1 MTSTTVPGASAGSLA
16 AATPSGRDRYVDL
29 LRVASLAVV
38 IAGHWLMAV
47 PVTGADGGTRVTNV
61 LALVPRLQ
69 PITWLLQVMPVFF
82 LVGGFAHAT
91 ALASI
96 RRRGGGY
103 ADFTRSRTARLLRP
117 TAVFLAV
124 WLTLALGVALAGQDQ
139 GLVRVALR
147 TAVQPLWFLAV
158 YLGLVALA
166 PVMWR
171 LHERFGARVPVL
183 LLAVAVGVDV
193 LRFAGHP
200 RIAVLNLLV
209 VWAGVH
215 QLGFFY
221 ADGTLQRGGRRL
233 ALVLAGGGFG
243 AVLLLTTVGPYPV
256 SMVGVPGE
264 TVSNMSPPTVAL
276 AAHAVW
282 LIGLVLLVRGPV
294 TRLLSRARVW
304 QAVVAANGLAM
315 TAFLWHLTAAFVV
328 LVAARGLTAGA
339 PGSAGWWATRP
350 LWLAAAALVTV
361 VLVLAFRRF
370 DAPRPTVIT
379 TGSATRAAIGA
390 TLCTL
395 GVLGVSI
402 AGFGG
407 LLEGRTATLLVVP
420 VTAPLALALVA
431 LGASLL
437 RAAPLSAGTAVAFNG
452 EHS

>member
-1 MTSTTVPGASAGSLA
+1 MTSTALPGTSAAALA
-16 AATPSGRDRYVDL
+16 AATPPSRDRYVDL
-29 LRVASLAVV
+29 LRVASLGAV

-47 PVTGADGGTRVTNV
+47 PVPGADGGTRVTNV
-61 LALVPRLQ
+61 LALVPELR
-69 PITWLLQVMPVFF
+69 PATWLLQVMPVFF

-117 TAVFLAV
+117 AAVFLAV
-124 WLTLALGVALAGQDQ
+124 WLALALGAALGGHDH

-147 TAVQPLWFLAV
+147 TAVQPLWFLGV

-171 LHERFGARVPVL
+171 LHGRFGARVPVA
-183 LLAVAVGVDV
+183 LLAVAAGVDV

-200 RIAVLNLLV
+200 RVAVLNLLV

-215 QLGFFY
+215 QLGFLY

-233 ALVLAGGGFG
+233 ALLLAGGGLS

-264 TVSNMSPPTVAL
+264 TVSNMSPPTMAL
-276 AAHAVW
+276 AAHSVW
-282 LIGLVLLVRGPV
+282 LIGLVLLLRAPAI
-294 TRLLSRARVW
+294 RLLSRARVW
-304 QAVVAANGLAM
+304 RAVVAANGLAM
-315 TAFLWHLTAAFVV
+315 TAFLWHLSAAFVV
-328 LVAARGLTAGA
+328 LAAFGGRPGAA

-350 LWLAAAALVTV
+350 LWLGAAALVTA
-361 VLVLAFRRF
+361 VLVLTFRRF
-370 DAPRPTVIT
+370 DTHRPTAIVP
-379 TGSATRAAIGA
+379 GSAARAAAGA
-390 TLCTL
+390 AMCTL
-395 GVLGVSI
+395 GVLGISSV
-402 AGFGG
+402 GFGG

-420 VTAPLALALVA
+420 VTAPLALALLA

-437 RAAPLSAGTAVAFNG
+437 RAAPLSTGRD
-452 EHS
+452 

>member
-1 MTSTTVPGASAGSLA
+1 MTSSTTAPGSAAALA
-16 AATPSGRDRYVDL
+16 ATTPPDRDRYVDL
-29 LRVASLAVV
+29 LRVASLGVV

-47 PVTGADGGTRVTNV
+47 PVTGTGGGLRVTNV
-61 LALVPRLQ
+61 LALAPQLR
-69 PITWLLQVMPVFF
+69 PATWLLQVMPVFF

-103 ADFTRSRTARLLRP
+103 ADFARSRTARLLRP

-124 WLTLALGVALAGQDQ
+124 WLALALGAALSGQDD
-139 GLVRVALR
+139 GLVRTALR

-166 PVMWR
+166 PVMER
-171 LHERFGARVPVL
+171 LHRRFGARVPIV
-183 LLAVAVGVDV
+183 LLAVAAGVDV

-200 RIAVLNLLV
+200 RIAALNLLV

-233 ALVLAGGGFG
+233 ALLLAGAGLG

-264 TVSNMSPPTVAL
+264 AMSNMSPPTVAL

-282 LIGLVLLVRGPV
+282 LTGLVLALRGPA
-294 TRLLSRARVW
+294 TRLLGRARVW
-304 QAVVAANGLAM
+304 RAVVAANGLAM
-315 TAFLWHLTAAFVV
+315 TAFLWHLTAAFAV
-328 LVAARGLTAGA
+328 LVAFGGWSPGA

-350 LWLAAAALVTV
+350 LWLGAAALVTAGLV
-361 VLVLAFRRF
+361 VTFRRF
-370 DAPRPTVIT
+370 DTPRPTVIAP
-379 TGSATRAAIGA
+379 GSAARAATGA
-390 TLCTL
+390 ALCTL
-395 GVLGVSI
+395 GVLGVSSV
-402 AGFGG
+402 GFGG
-407 LLEGRTATLLVVP
+407 LLTGHTATLLVVP
-420 VTAPLALALVA
+420 VSAPLALALVA
-431 LGASLL
+431 LGAGLL
-437 RAAPLSAGTAVAFNG
+437 RPARVASQG
-452 EHS
+452 